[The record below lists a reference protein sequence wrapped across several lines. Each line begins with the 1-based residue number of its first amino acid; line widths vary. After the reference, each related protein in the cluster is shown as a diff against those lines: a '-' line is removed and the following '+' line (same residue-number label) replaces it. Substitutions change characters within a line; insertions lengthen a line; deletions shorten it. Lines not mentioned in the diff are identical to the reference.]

1 MLMAGIIT
9 AFSLFFLRRI
19 APKVGLIDLP
29 GGRKQHAGEIPLVG
43 GLGLFIGFLFTCL
56 ILPWPLSP
64 YKPLFG
70 CMTLILFLGLMD
82 DLHELTPRLR
92 LIGQMVIVLLAI
104 FWGNVELKNLGDL
117 FFSGNIYLSSWAAII
132 FTILAWLTFMNAS
145 NMQDGLDG
153 LAGTINAVQVMAL
166 IVIAFMG
173 HVEADSSL
181 LIAFWASIMVFLFF
195 NFPLLK
201 NKRPAKIFMGDAGSL
216 MLGFFTAWFAIRFS
230 QAGFPSPVTFLWIT
244 AIPLL
249 DFFAVTIGR
258 LRRHDSPLKGDR
270 NHLHHFLQHKG
281 FDPCY
286 IVICLGSLSILLSAI
301 GYCLACSGFSDGVSF
316 ILFLC
321 ILIPYVLFFSKKRA
335 PSQDYQGREEI
346 KGI

>member
-1 MLMAGIIT
+1 MAGIIT
-9 AFSLFFLRRI
+9 GFSLFFLRRI
-19 APKVGLIDLP
+19 APKVGLLDLP
-29 GGRKQHAGEIPLVG
+29 GGRKQHEGDIPLVG
-43 GLGLFIGFLFTCL
+43 GIGLFIGFLFTSL

-70 CMTLILFLGLMD
+70 CMTLVLFLGLLD
-82 DLHELTPRLR
+82 DLRELTPRSR
-92 LIGQMVIVLLAI
+92 LIGQMFIVLLAI

-117 FFSGNIYLSSWAAII
+117 FFSGNIHLSSWGALI

-153 LAGTINAVQVMAL
+153 LAGTINAVQVIAL
-166 IVIAFMG
+166 IMVGFLG

-181 LIAFWASIMVFLFF
+181 LMAFLASLMVFLFF
-195 NFPLLK
+195 NFPLPR
-201 NKRPAKIFMGDAGSL
+201 NKRPAQIFMGDAGSL
-216 MLGFFTAWFAIRFS
+216 LLGFFIAWFAIRFS

-258 LRRHDSPLKGDR
+258 IRRRHSPMKGDR
-270 NHLHHFLQHKG
+270 NHLHHFLQDKG

-286 IVICLGSLSILLSAI
+286 IVIGLACVSALLSAI
-301 GYCLACSGFSDGVSF
+301 GLYLAYAGIREGISF

-321 ILIPYVLFFSKKRA
+321 LLVPYVLFFSNRTVQLE
-335 PSQDYQGREEI
+335 PCRLTEVEE
-346 KGI
+346 